1 MGISMA
7 DQSPSNAL
15 RDSSAT
21 KSRGH
26 SVFGALGSRS
36 FRIYWLG
43 LLVIFLGGQIL
54 QPAQAWL
61 TFELTHS
68 PLKLTLVLAVQSVPM
83 LLLCLYSGV
92 VIDRIQKRDVILI
105 SQAFT
110 AAVALAVALLVATGQ
125 IQYWHLLIS
134 SFLGG
139 INAAFMITARNSIV
153 AELVPRDRLFNAMA
167 LYSVGANAA
176 GIAGPALSGTL
187 MGEWSIQVAFFA
199 GVGIS
204 IIGIVVLIFLP
215 ATSTLNRTAG
225 GSTLRNLIEGLRY
238 LRVQKLLVI
247 LLVMELALTLFGM
260 CYQGLIPVFADLLGE
275 KSEGYGFMLSAAGV
289 GSLVGSL
296 GVASLGNLKRKG
308 GLLLIT
314 GIAFGAALVFFANT
328 GSLGSLL
335 HLGHASIYLASALLV
350 GIGIFVTAYTTTSS
364 TLIQMNVS
372 DELRGR
378 VTSVYGMVVAFYPIA
393 TFGVGAIA
401 EALGA
406 PAALTIAG
414 AALAI
419 FMLAIA
425 IISRRIRRLE

>member
-1 MGISMA
+1 VV
-7 DQSPSNAL
+7 DQLPSNAL
-15 RDSSAT
+15 EKSSAS
-21 KSRGH
+21 KSRGQ
-26 SVFGALGSRS
+26 SAFGSLASRS

-43 LLVIFLGGQIL
+43 LLLMFLGSQIL

-92 VIDRIQKRDVILI
+92 VIDRIQKRDVIII
-105 SQAFT
+105 SQGLT
-110 AAVALAVALLVATGQ
+110 AAVALAIALLVAAGH

-139 INAAFMITARNSIV
+139 INAAFMITARNSII
-153 AELVPRDRLFNAMA
+153 AELVPRERLFNAMA

-187 MGEWSIQVAFFA
+187 MGLRSIQFAYFA
-199 GVGIS
+199 GIILSVVGI
-204 IIGIVVLIFLP
+204 IVIIFLP
-215 ATSTLNRTAG
+215 ATSTLNRTSG

-238 LRVQKLLVI
+238 LKVQKLLVM

-275 KSEGYGFMLSAAGV
+275 KSEGYGFMLSATGV
-289 GSLVGSL
+289 GSLLGSL
-296 GVASLGNLKRKG
+296 GVVSLGNFKKKG
-308 GLLLIT
+308 RLLLAT

-335 HLGHASIYLASALLV
+335 RLGNTSIFLASALLIV
-350 GIGIFVTAYTTTSS
+350 IGVFVTGYTTTSS
-364 TLIQMNVS
+364 TLIQMNVT
-372 DELRGR
+372 DEFRGR
-378 VTSVYGMVVAFYPIA
+378 VTSVYGMVVGFYPVA
-393 TFGVGAIA
+393 TLGVGAIA

-406 PAALTIAG
+406 PLALTIAG
-414 AALAI
+414 SCLAV

-425 IISRRIRRLE
+425 IISLRVRRLE